1 MNKRIETDTLGAVEI
16 EDSRLW
22 GAQTQRS
29 FNNFKIGSEKM
40 PLEMIYAIAI
50 VKKAAANAN
59 RECGTLSEE
68 KCALISDCC
77 DRILSGS
84 WDEHFPLVVWQTGS
98 GTQTNMNVNEVIAH
112 GAQLLNADGPKLSPN
127 DDVNKSQSTND
138 VFPTAMRISSTLLI
152 FNKLLPELK
161 ALLQVFE
168 EKSAAFAAIKKIGRT
183 HLMDATPLTLG
194 EEFSAFASQLKHGIR
209 AIELAPQYH
218 ACGYD
223 RVGRSCRKLC
233 CKDVWRR

>member
-59 RECGTLSEE
+59 RECGTLSDE

-84 WDEHFPLVVWQTGS
+84 WDEHFPLVVWQ
-98 GTQTNMNVNEVIAH
+98 
-112 GAQLLNADGPKLSPN
+112 K
-127 DDVNKSQSTND
+127 
-138 VFPTAMRISSTLLI
+138 
-152 FNKLLPELK
+152 
-161 ALLQVFE
+161 
-168 EKSAAFAAIKKIGRT
+168 
-183 HLMDATPLTLG
+183 
-194 EEFSAFASQLKHGIR
+194 
-209 AIELAPQYH
+209 
-218 ACGYD
+218 
-223 RVGRSCRKLC
+223 
-233 CKDVWRR
+233 